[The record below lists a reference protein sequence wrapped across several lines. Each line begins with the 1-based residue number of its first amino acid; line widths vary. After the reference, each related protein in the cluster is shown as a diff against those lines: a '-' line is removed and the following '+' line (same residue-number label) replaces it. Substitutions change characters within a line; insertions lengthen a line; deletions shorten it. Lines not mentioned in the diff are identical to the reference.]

1 MNAPTAKDI
10 KEINYDI
17 QLENSSQKIK
27 LSIKNSSNNLLV
39 TISNSESLI
48 QEEYSK
54 SFSIED
60 LIKLG
65 KYFKVFEDIEKV
77 MEGLKETF

>member
-27 LSIKNSSNNLLV
+27 LSIINSSNNLLV